1 MTRPPY
7 PLVSLYRRPLRPA
20 RPRRRRRLCLVGC
33 LLPLLM
39 VFCSLSA
46 CLLTLLI
53 APGSVDIVIMG
64 VDARPGE
71 GYLTR
76 ADSIMLLNVAP
87 GRLRV
92 SLLSIPRDVF
102 IQVPGYGEQRI
113 NTINVLG
120 EQEAPGS
127 GPALLKASLR
137 ESFGVSVERYVRL
150 DFEGFVAVIDA
161 VGGVDID
168 VPKLIVDYEYP
179 TADGGVMTVRFEP
192 GRQHMDGERALQYA
206 RTRHQDDD
214 YQRAARQQQVL
225 DALLHRL
232 TDPRYVYTWPR
243 VLAAIQAHTDTD
255 MTIWD
260 MLRLGPALLL
270 GWSGR
275 QERVLQ
281 REDLVGMAAGY
292 WVPDYQR
299 LQPWIEAHFD

>member
-7 PLVSLYRRPLRPA
+7 PLVPTYRRPLRSA
-20 RPRRRRRLCLVGC
+20 RLRRRRGLCLVGC

-39 VFCSLSA
+39 LCCSLSA
-46 CLLTLLI
+46 CILPLLI
-53 APGSVDIVIMG
+53 TPGPVDIVIMG

-76 ADSIMLLNVAP
+76 ADSIMLLNVTP
-87 GRLRV
+87 WRLRV

-113 NTINVLG
+113 NTINTLG
-120 EQEAPGS
+120 EQESPGS
-127 GPALLKASLR
+127 GPALLKASLQQ
-137 ESFGVSVERYVRL
+137 SFGVGVERYVRL
-150 DFEGFVAVIDA
+150 DFEAFVAVIDA

-225 DALLHRL
+225 DALLRKL
-232 TDPRYVYTWPR
+232 SDPRYIYTWPR
-243 VLAAIQAHTDTD
+243 VLYAIQAHTDTNLNL
-255 MTIWD
+255 WD
-260 MLRLGPALLL
+260 MWRLGPALLL
-270 GWSGR
+270 GWHNR
-275 QERVLQ
+275 EQRVLQ
-281 REDLVGMAAGY
+281 REDLIGMAAGY
-292 WVPDYQR
+292 WVPDYER
-299 LQPWIEAHFD
+299 LRPWIEAHFD